1 MPAESI
7 LHYLARG
14 VHPLGADL
22 KLPESFRKVLQ
33 VPALSNYPIRAK
45 VNQKN
50 FYSAATPSDSKLT
63 PQNPHGNNESSRHL
77 SNLTLFSLFGLEST
91 HSSSKKHTLSKKNPL
106 SVWACWCFVDL
117 LLFFCIPINLL
128 LLKCWDRRW
137 KAKMLWFLCLRE
149 DSFNILK
156 ILSLLKCWVWIRRC
170 RKVSEVNLSTM
181 MTGLPWPRM
190 IYPQGEK
197 Q

>member
-14 VHPLGADL
+14 FHPLGADL

-33 VPALSNYPIRAK
+33 VPALSKCPIRAK

-91 HSSSKKHTLSKKNPL
+91 LSSSKKHI
-106 SVWACWCFVDL
+106 V
-117 LLFFCIPINLL
+117 
-128 LLKCWDRRW
+128 LKEPT
-137 KAKMLWFLCLRE
+137 LCL
-149 DSFNILK
+149 SMLVF
-156 ILSLLKCWVWIRRC
+156 C
-170 RKVSEVNLSTM
+170 
-181 MTGLPWPRM
+181 
-190 IYPQGEK
+190 
-197 Q
+197 